1 VPDVLERTYGSPM
14 EVLEHG
20 GMRVVVDTPIR
31 ANVTPLRRS
40 GSAGGGGA
48 TA

>member
-1 VPDVLERTYGSPM
+1 VLERTYGSPM

-20 GMRVVVDTPIR
+20 GMRVVVDAPR
-31 ANVTPLRRS
+31 DANVMPLRRS
-40 GSAGGGGA
+40 GVAGGGGA